1 MRVRRV
7 PSEASAIE
15 RARWLADL
23 AQALGDAQ
31 MLAWELGIARGD
43 SEAMELYGRIETA
56 VAEVQSLRRGGR
68 MTSPQEHDPKW
79 TDVVPWATGRD
90 GH

>member
-15 RARWLADL
+15 RARWLANL

-31 MLAWELGIARGD
+31 MLAWELGTARGD
-43 SEAMELYGRIETA
+43 SEAMQLYGRIESA
-56 VAEVQSLRRGGR
+56 VAEVQSLRLGGR
-68 MTSPQEHDPKW
+68 MTSRQEHDPEW
-79 TDVVPWATGRD
+79 THIVPWATGGEGR
-90 GH
+90 